1 MEKVEEEQNSPEGEN
16 SSVDDKIWCLKRVGK
31 DSGWLRLHENSEVT
45 IGRGLNVTHQILS
58 ASCPL
63 MISRN
68 HCMLKQR
75 EDGQWTVT
83 DNESMNGVWVNGVR
97 ISALRPHVLQQ
108 GDVVR
113 FGVPLDSSP
122 VEFEYI
128 LVCHRLSKIKDFLTK
143 DAGTETGAN
152 VSVPKPKKTKRKFGT
167 DETEP
172 GATQDSK
179 CKLYRGSNTDKSS
192 AQPCPTAA
200 GQPSQQHLPTCRGP
214 EDPPGSPA
222 HCSDSS
228 QHLYTLRR
236 YDNNL
241 QALKERIG
249 ATQKQTAELEGQE
262 HAGPEQQRKMQEL
275 REQMKVLRGQLNT
288 QQEMALQRVEM
299 LEKSVCEEERRLETE
314 KAQQNEDGLKKQ
326 LEEALKEQRKVID
339 ELKNVRKGF
348 KEVLQAKDKE
358 LEVTKEEKEKARAQ
372 KEEVVTQMTEVLE
385 NELQCIICS
394 ELFIEAVTLNCAHSF
409 CRHCIADW
417 RRRKD
422 ECPICRQA
430 ILSQTR
436 SLVLDNCIDRMVENL
451 STEMKERRLALIRER
466 KGERCVL
473 LMPSVACL
481 QCSDKRVLN
490 VFLEE
495 GQSKAQSVAVIVI
508 QDSSSDSDSSV
519 YSSTEG
525 YLVTCSNSK

>member
-1 MEKVEEEQNSPEGEN
+1 MEDVDEEPSSPEGEN
-16 SSVDDKIWCLKRVGK
+16 PINDKIWCLKRVGK
-31 DSGWLRLHENSEVT
+31 DTGWLRLNENSEVT

-58 ASCPL
+58 VSCPL

-83 DNESMNGVWVNGVR
+83 DNESINGVWVNGTR
-97 ISALRPHVLQQ
+97 ISTRKPHVLQQ
-108 GDVVR
+108 GDAVR
-113 FGVPLDSSP
+113 LGVPLDGNP

-128 LVCHRLSKIKDFLTK
+128 LVHRRLSKIKDFLTK
-143 DAGTETGAN
+143 AVGTEAVAN
-152 VSVPKPKKTKRKFGT
+152 ISVPKPKKSKRKFGT
-167 DETEP
+167 DEVEAGT
-172 GATQDSK
+172 TLDSK
-179 CKLYRGSNTDKSS
+179 SKLYRSSNTDKSS

-200 GQPSQQHLPTCRGP
+200 AHQRVLPACRGP
-214 EDPPGSPA
+214 DVPPGSST

-228 QHLYTLRR
+228 QQLATLQR
-236 YDNNL
+236 YNNNL
-241 QALKERIG
+241 RALKERMG
-249 ATQKQTAELEGQE
+249 ATQKRAAKLAGQE
-262 HAGPEQQRKMQEL
+262 RASPEQQRKMQEL
-275 REQMKVLRGQLNT
+275 QEQMEVLRGQLNS
-288 QQEMALQRVEM
+288 QQEMALHRVEM
-299 LEKSVCEEERRLETE
+299 LEKSICEEERRLEIQQ
-314 KAQQNEDGLKKQ
+314 AQQNEDGLKKQ
-326 LEEALKEQRKVID
+326 LEEALKEQRKVIE
-339 ELKNVRKGF
+339 ELKHAREGF

-409 CRHCIADW
+409 CQHCIGDW

-451 STEMKERRLALIRER
+451 SAEMKERRLALIRER
-466 KGERCVL
+466 KGQSKA
-473 LMPSVACL
+473 PSVA
-481 QCSDKRVLN
+481 V
-490 VFLEE
+490 V
-495 GQSKAQSVAVIVI
+495 VI
-508 QDSSSDSDSSV
+508 QDSSSSDGDLSV

-525 YLVTCSNSK
+525 YLVNPRFPYCIDSSDSSSWSD